1 MVITA
6 ILFAAVPP
14 LQTKRHFLKQ
24 MMNLQVQQNQVKKN
38 YNFFFVQFNSYE
50 VDHPSLKGQL
60 KLLSIPT
67 NILEVPRDSLT
78 RSSTSDLP
86 AFVIGTQAI
95 VSFTSQKEKSVLRVP
110 IKSDIDSAKKVDVT
124 SFIIDPPY
132 EPWNEF
138 ILEGSPPMMVRTKTV
153 LTKLQW
159 IEGYTDQV
167 GGPSLWAQH
176 NTTHS
181 VSSSQ
186 TGEAGMT

>member
-1 MVITA
+1 MIPSFS
-6 ILFAAVPP
+6 IDPSKLKD
-14 LQTKRHFLKQ
+14 KRFKI
-24 MMNLQVQQNQVKKN
+24 KK
-38 YNFFFVQFNSYE
+38 VQFNSYE

-67 NILEVPRDSLT
+67 NILEVPRDSIP
-78 RSSTSDLP
+78 RSSSSDAP

-95 VSFTSQKEKSVLRVP
+95 VSFTSQKEKTALKVP
-110 IKSDIDSAKKVDVT
+110 SKSDIDSAKKIDVT

-138 ILEGSPPMMVRTKTV
+138 ILEGSPPMIVRTKTV

-181 VSSSQ
+181 VSPSQ